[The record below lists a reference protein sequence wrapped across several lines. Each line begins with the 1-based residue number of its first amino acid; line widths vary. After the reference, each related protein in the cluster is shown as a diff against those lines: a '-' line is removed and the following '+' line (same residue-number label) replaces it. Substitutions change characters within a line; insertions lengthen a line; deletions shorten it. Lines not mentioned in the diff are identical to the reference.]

1 MPTRRPLLLL
11 AATLAATLAA
21 GCSGL
26 PGAKVAPVDGR
37 PLEYVARSGSAP
49 VIVFE
54 NGLGGHMEWWQ
65 KVLPALDA
73 DRAYFAYN
81 RPGYG
86 RSEPAR
92 TPRDG
97 AHVVEELRAALSQLG
112 LPPPYVL
119 VGHSL
124 GGLYMQL
131 FARQHP
137 QDVAA
142 LVLVDSTH
150 PRQLEGAGAMEKQ
163 SFWVRGLV
171 GALVTGVARQ
181 ELDQLNA
188 TGEQVLAL
196 PAPPTVPVVVL
207 SASGPL
213 KDTSELAN
221 FANEKRRD
229 VARLYPGSRQVWVD
243 SGHAIP
249 LERPDAIAQA
259 LRDVLAPVRR
269 GAPAE
274 AMPASPAPR

>member
-1 MPTRRPLLLL
+1 MPTLRLLLAL
-11 AATLAATLAA
+11 AATLNA
-21 GCSGL
+21 GCAGL
-26 PGAKVAPVDGR
+26 PGAKVASVDGR
-37 PLEYVARSGSAP
+37 PLEYAVRPGPAP
-49 VIVFE
+49 AIVFE

-73 DRAYFAYN
+73 DTAYFAYN

-86 RSEPAR
+86 KSEPAR

-97 AHVVEELRAALSQLG
+97 AHVVEELRAALSTLG
-112 LPPPYVL
+112 LRPPYLL

-196 PAPPTVPVVVL
+196 PVPPKVHVLVL

-213 KDTSELAN
+213 KETSELAN

-229 VARLYPGSRQVWVD
+229 IARLYPGSRQVWVD
-243 SGHAIP
+243 SSHAIP
-249 LERPDAIAQA
+249 LERPEAIVQA
-259 LRDVLAPVRR
+259 LREVLAQVRR
-269 GAPAE
+269 DAQPGPTA
-274 AMPASPAPR
+274 ASTALR